1 MTSLEIIATIKSE
14 FPTKFGIPRQSNIV
28 KGTEASIVFARPY
41 RNPDALRGLEAY
53 SHIWL
58 IWGFSETER
67 DGWAP
72 TVRPPRLG
80 GNIRM
85 GVFATRSPF
94 RPNAIGLSSVQIDR
108 IESHPDLGPVIH
120 VLGADLMNGTPI
132 YDIKPYIP
140 FTDSHPD
147 AVAGFADASP
157 ERLLDVVIPGR
168 WLALLPAAAADILRD
183 ILANDPRPAFQN
195 DPDRIY
201 GMEYANFEVKFSV
214 EGHTLTVREIAF
226 IDK

>member
-28 KGTEASIVFARPY
+28 KGAKASIVFARPY